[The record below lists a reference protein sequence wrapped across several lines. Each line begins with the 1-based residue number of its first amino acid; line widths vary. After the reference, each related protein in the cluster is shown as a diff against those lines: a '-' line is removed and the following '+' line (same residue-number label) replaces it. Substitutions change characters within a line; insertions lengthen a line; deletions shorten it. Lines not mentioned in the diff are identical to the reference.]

1 MADAVARKIRLYGRV
16 QGVFF
21 RQWAVHQARELG
33 VAGWVRNMPNGSVE
47 AYLTG
52 TDDAV
57 VAMVE
62 RLRQGPTAARIEDVS
77 VEDAPVEEIDGFSVR
92 V

>member
-1 MADAVARKIRLYGRV
+1 MVDAVARKIRLYGRV

-21 RQWAVHQARELG
+21 RQWSVHQARELG

-47 AYLTG
+47 AYVTG
-52 TDDAV
+52 EGDAV

-62 RLRQGPTAARIEDVS
+62 RLRQGPAGARIEDVL
-77 VEDAPVEEIDGFSVR
+77 VEDAAIEEIDGFSVR